1 MAQPKRPIIPTSK
14 TAPPAPIGVRE
25 LDRFS
30 HASIDKWNALSK
42 DLDEL
47 EDVMHF
53 NLEPERRRL
62 RSELIAALQKI
73 HQRTFLS
80 RGGSGSLTTNFH

>member
-1 MAQPKRPIIPTSK
+1 M
-14 TAPPAPIGVRE
+14 PPAPIGVRE

-62 RSELIAALQKI
+62 RSELIAALQKKYTKE
-73 HQRTFLS
+73 HSCHAVGPDR
-80 RGGSGSLTTNFH
+80 